1 MRIALSAVVLL
12 GLAVSSIWLLQ
23 PDLVIRAL
31 HLWFVR
37 TETEDALRTRLM
49 PHVDLRVPDSPGP
62 HRLVVLVPGCL
73 GWRGQMEH
81 WRQFFSERGFAT
93 LHVDSFTPRGLTSPR
108 DLEAQVCEGQ
118 SVFGFERAGD
128 LLAVLRVVWRR
139 ADLAGPTVFVGE
151 SHGGWTVSDFYALAG
166 GGLVP
171 PNIAGGVAAPKDRLG
186 PAFLFYPYCGFGSL
200 DGDAGWPPG
209 VKLTVFLGG
218 QDTNTDL
225 VPCRQRIA
233 RRKSRGAAVNEVVFP
248 DATHW
253 FDNDRDF
260 DLLPHR
266 FDESATRDAAQH
278 IDAVLAGR

>member
-1 MRIALSAVVLL
+1 
-12 GLAVSSIWLLQ
+12 
-23 PDLVIRAL
+23 
-31 HLWFVR
+31 
-37 TETEDALRTRLM
+37 
-49 PHVDLRVPDSPGP
+49 
-62 HRLVVLVPGCL
+62 
-73 GWRGQMEH
+73 
-81 WRQFFSERGFAT
+81 
-93 LHVDSFTPRGLTSPR
+93 LTAPR

-218 QDTNTDL
+218 KDTNTDL

-233 RRKSRGAAVNEVVFP
+233 RLKSRGAAVNEVVFP

-266 FDESATRDAAQH
+266 FDESATRDAGQH